1 MEILNQKKLTA
12 HQKKQVF
19 DLWNTEYP
27 ASICHKN
34 IDGLEE
40 YLSKLKNPK
49 HTLIVDKNELLAWYC
64 DFERDSERNFAMIVS
79 RQAQGLGIGTKLL
92 NLAKSINNSLFGW
105 VVIGDGYKKIDGSE
119 YPSPVGFYEK
129 NGFEILFDQTWES
142 DVLKTVK
149 IRWGNKE

>member
-1 MEILNQKKLTA
+1 LVW
-12 HQKKQVF
+12 H
-19 DLWNTEYP
+19 
-27 ASICHKN
+27 
-34 IDGLEE
+34 
-40 YLSKLKNPK
+40 
-49 HTLIVDKNELLAWYC
+49 C

-92 NLAKSINNSLFGW
+92 SLAKSINNSLFGW

-129 NGFEILFDQTWES
+129 TGFDILYDQTWES

-149 IRWGNKE
+149 IRWGKEL